1 MKTELCD
8 VLGIEY
14 PIIQGAMAHIS
25 DGKFAATV
33 SEAGGLGVIASTLHD
48 GQWVKEQVEIA
59 RSITDK
65 PFAVNLIM
73 ESDIV
78 EECARMCVELKVPI
92 CTISAGNPEKIVP
105 ILVEGGIKVICLI
118 PHARAAKKMQD
129 LGATAVVA
137 EGMEG
142 GGHVGKMCTFPMV
155 RQVAE
160 AVDIPVIAAGG
171 IADGKGFMAAL
182 MLGAVG
188 VQMGTAFLVAEEC
201 PISDV
206 YKQIVIDASDSDT
219 VLTGEYGKKQVRC
232 IKSPWTEE
240 YWKLYDSGASSEE
253 LDQFCRGTVAAARDG
268 IIERG
273 AFSAGM
279 ISGLITEMKPAAKI
293 ITDIMEEADRAYADF
308 KKIYG

>member
-1 MKTELCD
+1 MKRVD
-8 VLGIEY
+8 
-14 PIIQGAMAHIS
+14 S
-25 DGKFAATV
+25 
-33 SEAGGLGVIASTLHD
+33 SIASTLHD

-142 GGHVGKMCTFPMV
+142 GGHIGKMCTFPMV

-240 YWKLYDSGASSEE
+240 YWKLHDSGASSEE

-293 ITDIMEEADRAYADF
+293 ITDIMEEANQAYADF

>member
-25 DGKFAATV
+25 DAHLAAAV
-33 SEAGGLGVIASTLHD
+33 SNAGGLGVIASTLHD
-48 GQWVKEQVEIA
+48 AAWVEEQVTLCREL
-59 RSITDK
+59 TDK

-73 ESDIV
+73 ESSLV
-78 EECARMCVELKVPI
+78 EECARKCVELKVPI
-92 CTISAGNPEKIVP
+92 CTISAGKPDAIVP
-105 ILVEGGIKVICLI
+105 ILVEGGVKVICLI

-142 GGHVGKMCTFPMV
+142 GGHIGRMCTFPMV

-171 IADGKGFMAAL
+171 IADGHGFLAAL
-182 MLGAVG
+182 ALGAVG
-188 VQMGTAFLVAEEC
+188 VQMGTAFLVADEC
-201 PISDV
+201 PISNE
-206 YKQIVIDASDSDT
+206 YKQMVIDAADSST
-219 VLTGEYGKKQVRC
+219 VLTGEYGGKQVRC
-232 IKSPWTEE
+232 IKNAFTEK
-240 YWKLYDSGASSEE
+240 YWELHDGGASSEE
-253 LDQFCRGTVAAARDG
+253 LDQYCTGSVGRAVRGDVDG
-268 IIERG
+268 G

-279 ISGLITEMKPAAKI
+279 ICGLIKETKPAAQI
-293 ITDIMEEADRAYADF
+293 IQDVMHGADEAYAEL
-308 KKIYG
+308 KRIYG

>member
-78 EECARMCVELKVPI
+78 EECARMCVVLKVPI

-142 GGHVGKMCTFPMV
+142 GGHIGKMCTFPMV

-188 VQMGTAFLVAEEC
+188 VQMGTAFLAAEEC

-240 YWKLYDSGASSEE
+240 YWKLHNSGASSEE

-279 ISGLITEMKPAAKI
+279 ISGLIKEIKPAAQI
-293 ITDIMEEADRAYADF
+293 VTDIMEEADQAYADF

>member
-142 GGHVGKMCTFPMV
+142 GGHIGKMCTSPMV

-240 YWKLYDSGASSEE
+240 YWKLHDSGASSEE

>member
-142 GGHVGKMCTFPMV
+142 GGHIGKMCTFPMV

-240 YWKLYDSGASSEE
+240 YWKLHDSGASSEE

-293 ITDIMEEADRAYADF
+293 ITNIMEEADRAYADF

>member
-142 GGHVGKMCTFPMV
+142 GGHIGKMCTFPMV

-171 IADGKGFMAAL
+171 ITDGKGFMAAL